1 MLARVLLVLSLAFTV
16 AHAADD
22 ELAAVS
28 SLKVDL
34 DKVVEYRTVSPVDGI
49 TVSGQPNE
57 ETLDIFAENGYA
69 AVIDLRGRNEDRGFD
84 EAQVVEEL
92 GMYYV
97 ELPIEGRD
105 AVNFENAAKLQEILG
120 QYDGPVLVHCGSGN
134 RVGALLALGKVQEG
148 VAKESAIEYGRSG
161 GLTRLEGLVRE
172 RLEEDGAPETKE

>member
-1 MLARVLLVLSLAFTV
+1 MLSRLLLVLSFAFAT

-22 ELAAVS
+22 ELAPVS

-49 TVSGQPNE
+49 TVSGQPDE

-84 EAQVVEEL
+84 EAQLVEEL
-92 GMYYV
+92 GMTYV

-105 AVNFENAAKLQEILG
+105 AVNFENAAKLKEILG
-120 QYDGPVLVHCGSGN
+120 QYDAPVLVHCGSGN
-134 RVGALLALGKVQEG
+134 RVGALLALGMVQDG
-148 VAKESAIEYGRSG
+148 VADEEAIEYGRSG

-172 RLEEDGAPETKE
+172 RLSEKSATEQAE

>member
-1 MLARVLLVLSLAFTV
+1 MLSRVLLLLSFAFAT
-16 AHAADD
+16 AYAADD
-22 ELAAVS
+22 ELASVS

-57 ETLDIFAENGYA
+57 EMLDIFAENGYA
-69 AVIDLRGRNEDRGFD
+69 AVIDLRGPGENRGFD

-105 AVNFENAAKLQEILG
+105 AVNFDNAAKLKEILG

-134 RVGALLALGKVQEG
+134 RVGALLALGKVQDGASEEE
-148 VAKESAIEYGRSG
+148 ALEYGRSG

-172 RLEEDGAPETKE
+172 RLAEQEPAEPAE